1 MNEVNQNTSSGVYKG
16 MIMGAGIPVLL
27 VGALFTFE
35 VATPNDISLVG
46 KALEKM
52 GIGTGRG
59 EAAHIEETAR
69 TQAVQEWLL
78 NWAKEQEVRQTIAK
92 QGYEDAKKAAIGAAV
107 QMEQISLSTQAE
119 ILKDSLGGQKT
130 MVNVGDMACGVGLA
144 FGIPEFAA
152 GCHYAE
158 AARDNMTK
166 EVQTRLE
173 GNRVRLIKDML
184 KSLPTPEEYGI
195 EPVDIEEI
203 MELLN
208 DEKAKS

>member
-1 MNEVNQNTSSGVYKG
+1 MNDSNQKASSGVLKG
-16 MIMGAGIPVLL
+16 MIMGAGIPL
-27 VGALFTFE
+27 ALAASVATFE
-35 VATPNDISLVG
+35 VVTPKDISIVG

-52 GIGTGRG
+52 GIATGRG
-59 EAAHIEETAR
+59 EKAHIEETAKA
-69 TQAVQEWLL
+69 QAMQEWLL